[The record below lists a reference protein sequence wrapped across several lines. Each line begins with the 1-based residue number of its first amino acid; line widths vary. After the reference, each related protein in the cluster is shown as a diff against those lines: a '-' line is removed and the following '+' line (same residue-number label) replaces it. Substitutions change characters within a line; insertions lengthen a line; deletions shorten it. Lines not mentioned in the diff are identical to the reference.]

1 MVDDDRLL
9 ELLGRALAPP
19 PVEPPPER
27 VAAFRALLERGRV
40 PEAEADATGEADDVG
55 FAPPGDVGAPVYSVD
70 VRPSSPPAAA
80 RPPSSSAD
88 VVSLPPRVSRVP
100 EPVGRVPRRVGWI
113 AAGAT
118 VAAAAVVVALLA
130 VPDLMTRRSN
140 PEASVSTAR
149 AAVARLRTALAT
161 GDPIAVAEAD
171 ADLLRV
177 AGRLPSDDR
186 DKVHTDAVAAH
197 VDAIEFMRENPRAGS
212 PVGRSGS
219 EVAAPGSASGP
230 GPQRGAPTT
239 VAGEAAG
246 PSRPTAT
253 TMPPVP
259 TTAAP
264 VARSVTIVVVSPEL
278 DGSFEVVFGTAGFTP
293 EPGRRPGTYAVQFS
307 FDDGQSPVIWTS
319 ASPWRFPGELAVTYR
334 RVCARVVDASGVEDP
349 NSGGCR
355 NIL

>member
-9 ELLGRALAPP
+9 ELLGRALRPP
-19 PVEPPPER
+19 PVEPPAER
-27 VAAFRALLERGRV
+27 LAAFHALLERGRV
-40 PEAEADATGEADDVG
+40 PEADLPNAAGEADDVG
-55 FAPPGDVGAPVYSVD
+55 FAPPVDPPVYSVD
-70 VRPSSPPAAA
+70 VQSPPPPAAG
-80 RPPSSSAD
+80 RPPSPPAD
-88 VVSLPPRVSRVP
+88 VVSLPPSVSRVP
-100 EPVGRVPRRVGWI
+100 EPAGRVPRRVGWI

-130 VPDLMTRRSN
+130 VPDLMTRSSN

-177 AGRLPSDDR
+177 AGRLPRDDR
-186 DKVHTDAVAAH
+186 AKVRTDAVAAH
-197 VDAIEFMRENPRAGS
+197 VDAIEFMRENPRAAS
-212 PVGRSGS
+212 PAGSGS
-219 EVAAPGSASGP
+219 EVAAPGPASGP
-230 GPQRGAPTT
+230 GPQQGAPTT
-239 VAGEAAG
+239 VAGEAVG

-293 EPGRRPGTYAVQFS
+293 DPSRRPGTYAVQFS

-334 RVCARVVDASGVEDP
+334 RVCARVVDARGVEDP
-349 NSGGCR
+349 KSGGCR